1 MNWRLSCVGL
11 VMTLIRIKVYGT
23 DQIPELYHFDTDSE
37 AMTWLIQNTDGAIK
51 EITVME
57 VPPYNEV

>member
-1 MNWRLSCVGL
+1 
-11 VMTLIRIKVYGT
+11 MTLIRVKVYGN
-23 DQIPELYHFDTDSE
+23 DEIPELHHFDTDSE
-37 AMTWLIQNTDGAIK
+37 VVTWLIQNTDGIIK